1 MATDNSMHP
10 RIDMVWLVLLGL
22 VAGLRAAEITLVTPK
37 SWPEATRP
45 LSFPS
50 DHWLGSGLYIEPES
64 GASWNLEGVMP
75 SGPWEYLCAARGDVR
90 VPAGRNVK
98 LGIVLELS
106 PSESQR
112 FRAENP
118 QMHRMLMVDRTHAY
132 ASDLSG
138 LSRLDPNDVFWLSV
152 GSVMYRRMG
161 VNPETFAPI
170 RRLTSMQILT
180 LESSGITDQGLAHLR
195 SLRSL
200 KGLELTQFPVGTQG
214 LAVLND
220 LPHLE
225 YLALNTGLTD
235 AGLKQVAQLSR
246 LRWLRIV
253 DGQMWGPGL
262 AELVH
267 LPRLERLCIH
277 HSRGQL
283 SDRHIKCLEG
293 LTQLKSLTLWSS
305 GCDTLTDASLA
316 SIGKLT
322 ALEELY
328 FMGTMPR
335 FTPAGVACLK
345 GLRHLKKVHFGQAWA
360 GPAGVQYGDEVVRQL
375 AALPH
380 LESIRGVSYL
390 SAAGMKT
397 LASFRNLKC
406 LEVDLKDRE
415 QGYQG
420 PSGLAHLAGLTAL
433 EDLTIAS
440 GDGLPAIDLARLE
453 PLSHLRVLSLAGGGI
468 TDEGLASIGRLKSL
482 ERLRLHTATR
492 SGLNHL
498 NRLSNLQSLQVIAW
512 GKGAKAIETDERM
525 LDLSGLEKVQ
535 DLNLSGLPLDEQ
547 DLAFLEH
554 LRLLKHLMIHPAS
567 PVTATSLRCLRELPE
582 LTRLHVGELSGCT
595 GEDLAHLN
603 GLPKLRSLTVTG
615 DITDAALVSLTGPG
629 CLQSLRVDTDA
640 PIRRETV
647 TALTES
653 HPEIEY
659 IHIQDLTA
667 VPPRSL
673 RTPGRMRA
681 THPK

>member
-1 MATDNSMHP
+1 MATADSMHP
-10 RIDMVWLVLLGL
+10 RISLVWLVLLGL
-22 VAGLRAAEITLVTPK
+22 VAGLRAAEVTSFTPK
-37 SWPEATRP
+37 SRPEATRT
-45 LSFPS
+45 LSFPP

-75 SGPWEYLCAARGDVR
+75 SGPWEYLYAARGDVR
-90 VPAGRNVK
+90 VPADRKVK

-118 QMHRMLMVDRTHAY
+118 QMYRMLMADRTGAY
-132 ASDLSG
+132 ARDLSG
-138 LSRLDPNDVFWLSV
+138 LSKLDSNDIFWLSV
-152 GSVMYRRMG
+152 GSVMYRRRG

-170 RRLTSMQILT
+170 RRLTGLQILT

-235 AGLKQVAQLSR
+235 AGLKQVAQLSH

-267 LPRLERLCIH
+267 LPRLEHLCIH
-277 HSRGQL
+277 HSRGQV

-293 LTQLKSLTLWSS
+293 LTKLKSLTLWSS

-328 FMGTMPR
+328 FMGTMPS

-345 GLRHLKKVHFGQAWA
+345 SLKHLKKVHFGHAWA

-380 LESIRGVSYL
+380 LESIKGVSYL
-390 SAAGMKT
+390 SATGMKT
-397 LASFRNLKC
+397 LASFRNLKN
-406 LEVDLKDRE
+406 LEVALKDRE
-415 QGYQG
+415 QGYHG

-433 EDLTIAS
+433 EELTIAS
-440 GDGLPAIDLARLE
+440 GDGLPAPDLARLE
-453 PLSHLRVLSLAGGGI
+453 PLSNLRVLSLAGGGI
-468 TDEGLASIGRLKSL
+468 TDEGLASISRLKSL

-498 NRLSNLQSLQVIAW
+498 NRLPNLQSLQVIAW
-512 GKGAKAIETDERM
+512 GQGVKAIETDEGM
-525 LDLSGLEKVQ
+525 LDLSGLEKLQ
-535 DLNLSGLPLDEQ
+535 DLDLSGFPLVER

-554 LRLLKHLMIHPAS
+554 LRLLEHLMIQPAP
-567 PVTATSLRCLRELPE
+567 PVAAASLRYLRELPE
-582 LTRLHVGELSGCT
+582 LTYLHVGELSGCT
-595 GEDLAHLN
+595 GEDLAHLHR
-603 GLPKLRSLTVTG
+603 LPKLRSLTVKG
-615 DITDAALVSLTGPG
+615 DIGDAALASLMGPA
-629 CLQSLRVDTDA
+629 CLQSLRVDTDM

-647 TALTES
+647 ADVAKR

-659 IHIQDLTA
+659 IHIHDLIH
-667 VPPRSL
+667 VSP
-673 RTPGRMRA
+673 
-681 THPK
+681 